1 MRAIRAISRRPDET
15 GTAIVEVT
23 WLTLL
28 LLVPL
33 VYLLLSVFELQ
44 RAAFGVDAATRAAGR
59 AYVLAPNEAAAEAR
73 AVRAAAVALAD
84 QGVDIGT
91 DALSISCSPTPQA
104 CLQPGSV
111 VTVTLQTQVRLPLV
125 PDVFGDFEP
134 TARVSA
140 EHRLPYGSFREAR

>member
-1 MRAIRAISRRPDET
+1 MTRRRDDA

-33 VYLLLSVFELQ
+33 IYLLLSVFQMQ

-59 AYVLAPNEAAAEAR
+59 AYVLAPDVATAEQRAA
-73 AVRAAAVALAD
+73 RAAAVAMAD
-84 QGVDIGT
+84 QGIALGA
-91 DALSISCSPTPQA
+91 DALSISCAPTPDA

-111 VTVTLQTQVRLPLV
+111 VTVTLDAQVRLPLV
-125 PDVFGDFEP
+125 PDLFGDFEP
-134 TARVSA
+134 TARVSG
-140 EHRLPYGSFREAR
+140 EHQVPYGTFREAR

>member
-1 MRAIRAISRRPDET
+1 MRAVRAVRDQE

-33 VYLLLSVFELQ
+33 VYLLLSVFEMQ

-59 AYVLAPNEAAAEAR
+59 AYVLAPDEATAQLR
-73 AVRAAAVALAD
+73 AVHAAAVAMSD
-84 QGVDIGT
+84 QGVDIDA
-91 DALSISCSPTPQA
+91 DALRVSCEPDPDA

-111 VTVTLQTQVRLPLV
+111 VTVTLHAQVRLPLV
-125 PDVFGDFEP
+125 PDLFGDFEP

-140 EHRLPYGSFREAR
+140 EHRLPYGTFREAR